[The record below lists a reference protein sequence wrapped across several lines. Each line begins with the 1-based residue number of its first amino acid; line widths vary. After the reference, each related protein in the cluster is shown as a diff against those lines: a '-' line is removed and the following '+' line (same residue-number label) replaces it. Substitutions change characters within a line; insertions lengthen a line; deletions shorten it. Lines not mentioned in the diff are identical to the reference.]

1 MIFRATADFATH
13 VPTPSFKEFHRM
25 SASAFVEAESFLD
38 RRGPLQSA
46 DQPLFERRQFA
57 NSYDELSPDAGELAR
72 AIDGYKVQH
81 RRRFVT
87 FEEMLAVI
95 KSLGYKR

>member
-1 MIFRATADFATH
+1 
-13 VPTPSFKEFHRM
+13 M
-25 SASAFVEAESFLD
+25 SANATFANQSFTD
-38 RRGPLQSA
+38 RRSQYQLA
-46 DQPLFERRQFA
+46 DEPMLERRQFA
-57 NSYDELSPDAGELAR
+57 NSYDELSPEAAELAR

-95 KSLGYKR
+95 KSLGYSR

>member
-1 MIFRATADFATH
+1 
-13 VPTPSFKEFHRM
+13 M
-25 SASAFVEAESFLD
+25 SATLAQESFVD
-38 RRGPLQSA
+38 RRGPLHSGNEMF
-46 DQPLFERRQFA
+46 FERRQFA
-57 NSYDELSPDAGELAR
+57 NSYDELSPEAGELAR

-95 KSLGYKR
+95 KSLGYSR

>member
-1 MIFRATADFATH
+1 MFLRAPIDCAPKR
-13 VPTPSFKEFHRM
+13 VPPIIKEFHRM
-25 SASAFVEAESFLD
+25 PASAFLEAESFLD
-38 RRGPLQSA
+38 RRGPAQTA
-46 DQPLFERRQFA
+46 EQPLFERRQFA
-57 NSYDELSPDAGELAR
+57 NSYDELSPDAADLAR

-87 FEEMLAVI
+87 FEEMLSVI